1 MAALIFIYL
10 EHVRPVV
17 DGVWHRARLTSVPAP
32 GEHIT
37 MLCGLEAA
45 AAFAPHGQRR
55 ARCIPTQCLPCD
67 AAYREQLGWSAPNK
81 PAGRSTKSKRKR
93 QR

>member
-10 EHVRPVV
+10 EHVHPVI
-17 DGVWHRARLTSVPAP
+17 DGVWHRVRLTSVPAP

-37 MLCGLEAA
+37 MLCGQEAA
-45 AAFAPHGQRR
+45 TAFAPHEQRR

-67 AAYREQLGWSAPNK
+67 AVYREQLGWSLPN
-81 PAGRSTKSKRKR
+81 RSADRSVKSKRAR
-93 QR
+93 RR

>member
-37 MLCGLEAA
+37 MLCGLKAV
-45 AAFAPHGQRR
+45 AAFAPHEQRG

-67 AAYREQLGWSAPNK
+67 AAYREQLGWSVPKRPAK
-81 PAGRSTKSKRKR
+81 PKRRR